1 MREPQRTAPHGGIL
15 DINERADLAV
25 TRIICRRHSTVAAEE
40 LEPVI
45 DLDGRQILRQ
55 RPASHSLEMGKTPCR
70 HIFKYA
76 KKLLGAHDTPLSPS
90 RSDAGECIVYRLLK
104 FQQCVLNI
112 ESLALRMFGMLIA
125 QGGCK
130 NRVLLKLMSSP
141 RGVPGSPSLQQRY
154 SVNPA
159 DGVPRLLPYEPSVR
173 CVAASKI
180 LKTTSRAIGTKF
192 MPRKLP
198 SRTRWLQRGK
208 RG

>member
-1 MREPQRTAPHGGIL
+1 
-15 DINERADLAV
+15 
-25 TRIICRRHSTVAAEE
+25 
-40 LEPVI
+40 
-45 DLDGRQILRQ
+45 
-55 RPASHSLEMGKTPCR
+55 MGKTPCR

-76 KKLLGAHDTPLSPS
+76 KKLLGAHDTPLSPP
-90 RSDAGECIVYRLLK
+90 RSDAGECILYRLLK
-104 FQQCVLNI
+104 FQECVLNI

-141 RGVPGSPSLQQRY
+141 SGDRGSPSLQQRY
-154 SVNPA
+154 SVNTA

-198 SRTRWLQRGK
+198 SRTRWLQGGK
-208 RG
+208 RGWREAPQDNESVCNLTVTRECDADFEGIAPVLWFGQSARDAAQHAIRDKP

>member
-1 MREPQRTAPHGGIL
+1 VREPQRTAPHGGIL

-55 RPASHSLEMGKTPCR
+55 GPASDSLEMGKTPAR
-70 HIFKYA
+70 HILEYV
-76 KKLLGAHDTPLSPS
+76 KKCLGTHDTPLSSPW
-90 RSDAGECIVYRLLK
+90 SDAGECIVYRVLK
-104 FQQCVLNI
+104 FEQRVLNI

-141 RGVPGSPSLQQRY
+141 SGVHGTPSRQQRY
-154 SVNPA
+154 SVNTA
-159 DGVPRLLPYEPSVR
+159 DGVPRLLPYEPSV
-173 CVAASKI
+173 
-180 LKTTSRAIGTKF
+180 
-192 MPRKLP
+192 P
-198 SRTRWLQRGK
+198 
-208 RG
+208 